1 MQVGEPRT
9 AGQKSVACQKN
20 LWQDEVINKD
30 EKLGEVL
37 AQTKKII
44 YIYTTQGKEILA
56 LNISHTSFLNMESK
70 SS

>member
-9 AGQKSVACQKN
+9 AGQKLEACQKT
-20 LWQDEVINKD
+20 LRQDEVKNKV

-37 AQTKKII
+37 AQTKLKKI
-44 YIYTTQGKEILA
+44 TTQGKEILG
-56 LNISHTSFLNMESK
+56 LTISRTSFLNMERK